1 MLRRPLGSK
10 SEFTN
15 PILLDE
21 ANGIIAGHIPMAAAR
36 LLGLKIVP
44 CIELG
49 HLSEAW
55 KRAYIIA
62 DNKLALNGGWNEDL
76 LRLKLTDLEALGAN
90 LVLTAFD
97 LMEVAD
103 VTLGKDI
110 NFKEFDETAGDDIEL
125 MTCPKCG
132 NSFPK

>member
-1 MLRRPLGSK
+1 
-10 SEFTN
+10 
-15 PILLDE
+15 
-21 ANGIIAGHIPMAAAR
+21 MAAAR

-55 KRAYIIA
+55 KCAYIIA

-76 LRLKLTDLEALGAN
+76 LRLKLTDLKALGAN
-90 LVLTAFD
+90 LDLTAFD